1 MTPLEIVRFP
11 ALEYH
16 TKEAIN
22 TLCTNLF
29 FTGGDLKKIMIT
41 SCRPKEG
48 KSFIT
53 MNLLRSL
60 AGFGKRV
67 VFVDADIRASALTG
81 SYGIYP
87 RSKQFGLVHYL
98 AGLCNMEDIVCETNI
113 ENASIVLCG
122 KHVSNSLPL
131 LNSPRFAQLLDAL
144 AEMYDLV
151 LIDTPPIGTIIDAAQ
166 IAKSCDGTIFIVQS
180 NLLSRQEL
188 IDAMRQIEKT
198 SCPILGAVLNK
209 FDINTYSAK
218 KHYYKSY
225 YMQYDSGSK
234 GKKSK
239 SAEISDGAASVP
251 EATDGRADRHSSTS
265 HSGD

>member
-60 AGFGKRV
+60 AGFGKKV

-98 AGLCNMEDIVCETNI
+98 AGLCSMEDIVCETNI

-131 LNSPRFAQLLDAL
+131 LNSPRFAELLDAL

-166 IAKSCDGTIFIVQS
+166 IAKSCDGTIFVVQS

-225 YMQYDSGSK
+225 YTQYDSGSR

-239 SAEISDGAASVP
+239 AAELSDGAASAS

-265 HSGD
+265 FSGD

>member
-1 MTPLEIVRFP
+1 MNPIEILRFP

-29 FTGGDLKKIMIT
+29 FTGGDLKKIMLT
-41 SCRPKEG
+41 SCRPQEG
-48 KSFIT
+48 KSFVA

-87 RSKQFGLVHYL
+87 RNRQNGLVHYL
-98 AGLCNMEDIVCETNI
+98 AGLCDIEDIVCETSI

-151 LIDTPPIGTIIDAAQ
+151 LIDAPPIGTIIDAAQ
-166 IAKSCDGTIFIVQS
+166 IAKSCDGTIFVVQS
-180 NLLSRQEL
+180 NLVSRQEL

-198 SCPILGAVLNK
+198 NCPILGAVLNK
-209 FDINTYSAK
+209 FDINSYSAK
-218 KHYYKSY
+218 KRYYKSY
-225 YMQYDSGSK
+225 YTQYDLSAK

-239 SAEISDGAASVP
+239 TYEISDGAANAP
-251 EATDGRADRHSSTS
+251 EAPDGRVNRHSSAS
-265 HSGD
+265 HPGD